1 MSKTLPVVG
10 ILGGGQLG
18 RMLAIAAHPLDLPI
32 YMLDKSPDYPGGPV
46 STQFF
51 TGDFNNYDD
60 VVAFGQQADILT
72 VEIEHV
78 NTAALKALKAAGKQV
93 HPDPDILEI
102 IKDKGLQKQFYEKN
116 NLPTAPFHLYKNLE
130 ELKAAINRQEVS
142 YPFVQKSREA
152 GYDGKGVVVIKDA
165 GMMDQCLPG
174 GCVIEPLVPIDKE
187 IAVVVARNPNG
198 DCQSYEPVEMQFHPT
213 ANLVE
218 LLFCPASLTSE
229 QAREVTQL
237 ARRVIEDYQLCGLL
251 AVEFFLTEEGK
262 WLINEVAPRPHNS
275 GHHTI
280 NSCVTSQFQQHL
292 RAILN
297 WPLGDTTERQPAA
310 MINLLGADG
319 HTGPVAYEGMED
331 CLALPDC
338 HLHLYGKTQT
348 RPFRKMGHATA
359 LADNV
364 ASAIEKVR
372 TIKNTLKI
380 VSHAQEES

>member
-18 RMLAIAAHPLDLPI
+18 KMLAIAAHPWDLPI
-32 YMLDKSPDYPGGPV
+32 YMLYKSSDYPGGPV
-46 STQFF
+46 STKFF

-78 NTAALKALKAAGKQV
+78 NTEALKALKGEGKIV

-116 NLPTAPFHLYKNLE
+116 KLPTAPFKLYKNRT
-130 ELKAAINRQEVS
+130 ELKVAIERDEVS

-152 GYDGKGVVVIKDA
+152 GYDGKGVVVIKNAEMFDR
-165 GMMDQCLPG
+165 CLPG
-174 GCVIEPLVPIDKE
+174 GCVIESLVPIDKE
-187 IAVVVARNPNG
+187 IAVVVARNPDG
-198 DCQSYEPVEMQFHPT
+198 ECRSFEPVEMQFHPT

-218 LLFCPASLTSE
+218 LLFCPAALTPN
-229 QAREVTQL
+229 QAEEVTLL
-237 ARRVIEDYQLCGLL
+237 ARQVIEAYQLCGLL
-251 AVEFFLTEEGK
+251 AVEFFLTKEGK
-262 WLINEVAPRPHNS
+262 WLVNEVAPRPHNS

-310 MINLLGADG
+310 LINLLGADD
-319 HTGPVAYEGMED
+319 HTGPVAYEGMAE
-331 CLALPDC
+331 CLDLPDC

-359 LADNV
+359 LADDV
-364 ASAIEKVR
+364 ATAIEKVR
-372 TIKNTLKI
+372 F
-380 VSHAQEES
+380 

>member
-1 MSKTLPVVG
+1 MSNTLPVVG

-18 RMLAIAAHPLDLPI
+18 KMLALAAHPWDLPI
-32 YMLDKSPDYPGGPV
+32 HMLDRSPDYPGGPV
-46 STQFF
+46 STRFF

-60 VVAFGQQADILT
+60 VVAFGQQVDILT

-78 NTAALKALKAAGKQV
+78 NTAALKTLKGAGKIV

-102 IKDKGLQKQFYEKN
+102 IKDKGLQKQFYKNN
-116 NLPTAPFHLYKNLE
+116 NLPTSSFQLYQNLDD
-130 ELKAAINRQEVS
+130 LKAAIDRKEVT

-165 GMMDQCLPG
+165 GMIEQCLAG

-187 IAVVVARNPNG
+187 IAVVVARNSDG
-198 DCQSYEPVEMQFHPT
+198 DCRSFEPVEMQFHPT

-218 LLFCPASLTSE
+218 LLFCPAALTPK
-229 QAREVTQL
+229 QASEVTQL
-237 ARRVIEDYQLCGLL
+237 ARKVIETYQLCGLL
-251 AVEFFLTEEGK
+251 AVEFFLTKNGE

-280 NSCVTSQFQQHL
+280 DSCVTSQFQQHL

-319 HTGPVAYEGMED
+319 HTGPVAYEGMEE
-331 CLALPDC
+331 CLTLADC
-338 HLHLYGKTQT
+338 HLHLYGKTDT

-359 LADNV
+359 LAGDV
-364 ASAIEKVR
+364 TTAIEKVR
-372 TIKNTLKI
+372 TIKKTLKI
-380 VSHAQEES
+380 ISHVQKES

>member
-1 MSKTLPVVG
+1 MSKTLPIVG

-18 RMLAIAAHPLDLPI
+18 KMLAIAAHPWDLPI
-32 YMLDKSPDYPGGPV
+32 YMLDKSSDYPGGPV
-46 STQFF
+46 STKFF

-60 VVAFGQQADILT
+60 VVAFGQQADVLT

-78 NTAALKALKAAGKQV
+78 NTDALKSLKAAGKIV

-116 NLPTAPFHLYKNLE
+116 SLPTAPFNLYKNLT
-130 ELKAAINRQEVS
+130 ELKAAIERNEVS

-152 GYDGKGVVVIKDA
+152 GYDGKGVVVIKNAEMFDH
-165 GMMDQCLPG
+165 CLPG
-174 GCVIEPLVPIDKE
+174 GCVIEPLVPIEKE
-187 IAVVVARNPNG
+187 IAVVVARNPG
-198 DCQSYEPVEMQFHPT
+198 GECQSFEPVEMQFHPT

-218 LLFCPASLTSE
+218 LLFCPAALTPN
-229 QAREVTQL
+229 QAKEVTQL
-237 ARRVIEDYQLCGLL
+237 ARQVIEAYQLCGLL
-251 AVEFFLTEEGK
+251 AVEFFLTKEGK
-262 WLINEVAPRPHNS
+262 WLVNEVAPRPHNS

-310 MINLLGADG
+310 MINLLGENG
-319 HTGPVAYEGMED
+319 HTGPVVYEGMED
-331 CLALPDC
+331 CLNLPDC

-359 LADNV
+359 LADDV
-364 ASAIEKVR
+364 ITAIAKVR

-380 VSHAQEES
+380 ISHGQKES

>member
-18 RMLAIAAHPLDLPI
+18 KMLAIAAHPWDLPI
-32 YMLDKSPDYPGGPV
+32 YMLDKSVDYPGGPV
-46 STQFF
+46 STKFF
-51 TGDFNNYDD
+51 TGDFKNYDD
-60 VVAFGQQADILT
+60 VVAFGQEADILT

-78 NTAALKALKAAGKQV
+78 NTAALKTLKSQGKIV

-102 IKDKGLQKQFYEKN
+102 IKDKGLQKQFYEN
-116 NLPTAPFHLYKNLE
+116 NSLPTAPFKLYENLAA
-130 ELKAAINRQEVS
+130 LKDAIETNEVT

-165 GMMDQCLPG
+165 SMFEQCLPG
-174 GCVIEPLVPIDKE
+174 GCVIEPLVPIEKE
-187 IAVVVARNPNG
+187 IAVVVARNPKG
-198 DCQSYEPVEMQFHPT
+198 DCQNFEPVEMQFHPT

-218 LLFCPASLTSE
+218 LLFCPAALTPA
-229 QAREVTQL
+229 QAAEVTQL
-237 ARRVIEDYQLCGLL
+237 ARQVIEAYQLCGLL
-251 AVEFFLTEEGK
+251 AVEFFLTKEGE

-280 NSCVTSQFQQHL
+280 DSCVTSQFQQHL

-297 WPLGDTTERQPAA
+297 WPLGETKERQPAA

-319 HTGPVAYEGMED
+319 HTGPVAYEGMDD

-338 HLHLYGKTQT
+338 HIHLYGKTQT

-359 LADNV
+359 LAEDV
-364 ASAIEKVR
+364 ATAIEKVR

-380 VSHAQEES
+380 VSHVQKES